1 MFIFF
6 LKGRFLYLILLF
18 SFLLIGCSKTSKEK
32 ILETEQLILALESEF
47 EEEISK
53 GDYPKEFKYLE
64 ITPRYHDK
72 RVIPYLEWAYTEGN
86 NYSKKLALLSLSKIN
101 NEEAKSIL
109 ESALEDETGEL
120 RKYIDGLLMKI
131 NGSKPFYESLP
142 ILDTLSFKKEP
153 YQHNYNYS
161 SVENL
166 KFQKID
172 SDSLNNS
179 VFTSSVAPTAYFF
192 DSLPNTPTIQN
203 FWFDIGSTF
212 HSGVDNSW
220 ARQGE
225 KVVSSANGKVRLV
238 WFDPSWG
245 VMVAVETKHPIH
257 GWLTFIY
264 GHLDNHIA
272 VEPGQY
278 LKSGDLIG
286 FIGTGMTATNGGYPS
301 HLHFGIE
308 RCKFEKC
315 SLAGYDVKKEN
326 WLNPFKLIKD
336 TAN

>member
-1 MFIFF
+1 M
-6 LKGRFLYLILLF
+6 YLILFF
-18 SFLLIGCSKTSKEK
+18 SLLLIGCSKSSKEK
-32 ILETEQLILALESEF
+32 ILETEQLILTLEAEF
-47 EEEISK
+47 EGKISK
-53 GDYPKEFKYLE
+53 GDFPKEFKYLE

-72 RVIPYLEWAYTEGN
+72 RIIPYLEWAFTEGN
-86 NYSKKLALLSLSKIN
+86 KYSQKLALLSLSKIN
-101 NEEAKSIL
+101 DIEAKSIIK
-109 ESALEDETGEL
+109 SGFEDETGEL
-120 RKYIDGLLMKI
+120 RGYIGGLLTKI
-131 NGSKPFYESLP
+131 NTSTSFFESLP
-142 ILDTLSFKKEP
+142 IVDTLGFKKEP

-166 KFQKID
+166 KFQLID
-172 SDSLNNS
+172 SDSSNNS

-192 DSLPNTPTIQN
+192 DSLPNTPTNQN

-225 KVVSSANGKVRLV
+225 KVVSSANGKVRLI

-264 GHLDNHIA
+264 GHLDYHIA

-286 FIGTGMTATNGGYPS
+286 FVGTGMTATNGGYPS

-308 RCKFEKC
+308 RCKFENC
-315 SLAGYDVKKEN
+315 SLAGYDVNREK
-326 WLNPFKLIKD
+326 WLNPFKLIKE
-336 TAN
+336 TRK